1 MFGIKVSQ
9 PGVDADQAAD
19 YQLAFSSEWPT
30 LKIFKTQSFSITDIS
45 QPHTIYTHGLDYPP
59 AFMIQTT
66 TTTGRGRIASPG
78 YDEHGDGFFV
88 DDNVLGYDPNLIGGP
103 TGTFQGQFFIFVCNL
118 LVNYQAPA
126 LTVGTSSLQIGGT
139 TSEGIIASMAGSE
152 AAGAAPQNLSIDS
165 EARSPLIHMVQNGNL
180 TGGPD
185 YALVA
190 NHNLDYAPWFLT
202 FITTQDGASGAGRY
216 QAFFGGNGTN
226 IMKTTAGT
234 VEQHSTLS
242 YLRGS
247 IVILKD
253 PFFL

>member
-30 LKIFKTQSFSITDIS
+30 LKIYKSQAFSMTDIS
-45 QPHTIYTHGLDYPP
+45 KAQTIYTHGLSYPP

-66 TTTGRGRIASPG
+66 TTTGRARLASPG
-78 YDEHGDGFFV
+78 YDEHGDGFFT
-88 DDNVLGYDPNLIGGP
+88 DNNVLGYDPDLIGGP
-103 TGTFQGQFFIFVCNL
+103 TGTFAGRFFIFVCNL
-118 LVNYQAPA
+118 LVNYQAPQ
-126 LTVGTSSLQIGGT
+126 LTVGTSALQIGGT
-139 TSEGIIASMAGSE
+139 QTEGILASSSGNE
-152 AAGAAPQNLSIDS
+152 VAAAQPENLSIDS
-165 EARSPLIHMVQNGNL
+165 EARSPLIHMVLNGNL

-185 YALVA
+185 YALSAV
-190 NHNLDYAPWFLT
+190 HNLDYAPWFLT
-202 FITTQDGASGAGRY
+202 FITTQDGVLGAGRY

-226 IMKTTAGT
+226 ILKTTAGT

-242 YLRGS
+242 FLRGS